1 MNLQNIIETNIRGAS
16 SSIKKSFSGV
26 HKELEGLSKI
36 DLGSPNYNQ
45 IKLNTDQDLSP
56 FVKGAIA
63 IISYAGGAG
72 GAAILSGGNP
82 YATAAGGAAG
92 LELGQNLNQNL
103 LGSRYDP
110 SVDGGKIQKAVIG
123 TTGDIQREAVNTAKG
138 IQQAAIVNTS
148 DLQERAV
155 DFADRNDL
163 GRNPTL
169 EKWAQEVTH
178 TVEGGAAEATK
189 VVETNAAGATAET
202 EKLASGITTTAEDA
216 AEIVSTIYDALTGKA
231 DDQEPLDAV
240 TADFEGDDLNP
251 EDSPEM
257 TKPFDETESST
268 SKDDAMTEEERLAM
282 IRRLLLNRYG
292 REDTILGGGKDTRN
306 RRTYAL

>member
-1 MNLQNIIETNIRGAS
+1 MSWLKNIVETNIKGAS
-16 SSIKKSFSGV
+16 SSIQKSFSGV
-26 HKELEGLSKI
+26 NKELEGLSKI
-36 DLGSPNYNQ
+36 DLGTPNLNQ

-56 FVKGAIA
+56 FVKGAVVLA
-63 IISYAGGAG
+63 S
-72 GAAILSGGNP
+72 
-82 YATAAGGAAG
+82 TAAGAAGGVFIGSPLVGAAAG
-92 LELGQNLNQNL
+92 AEIGQNLNQNL

-110 SVDGGKIQKAVIG
+110 SVDGGKIQKAVTG
-123 TTGDIQREAVNTAKG
+123 TTGDIQREAVNIGKG

-155 DFADRNDL
+155 NFADRNDL

-169 EKWAQEVTH
+169 EKFAQEVTH
-178 TVEGGAAEATK
+178 TVEEGAAEATK
-189 VVETNAAGATAET
+189 VFETNAAGVTAET
-202 EKLASGITTTAEDA
+202 EQLASGITTTAEDA
-216 AEIVSTIYDALTGKA
+216 ADIVSTIYDALTGKA

-240 TADFEGDDLNP
+240 TADFDATDLNP

-257 TKPFDETESST
+257 TKPFDETETST

-292 REDTILGGGKDTRN
+292 REDTILGGGRDTRN

>member
-1 MNLQNIIETNIRGAS
+1 MSWFEEEYKRFENKVKSNVSGISAEIENI
-16 SSIKKSFSGV
+16 K
-26 HKELEGLSKI
+26 KI
-36 DLGSPNYNQ
+36 DLGSPDYNQ
-45 IKLNTDQDLSP
+45 IKLNTDQDFSP
-56 FVKGAIA
+56 FVKGAIVLA
-63 IISYAGGAG
+63 S
-72 GAAILSGGNP
+72 
-82 YATAAGGAAG
+82 TAAGAAG
-92 LELGQNLNQNL
+92 GVFIGSPLAGAVAGAEIGQNLNQNL

-123 TTGDIQREAVNTAKG
+123 TTGDIQREAVNIGKG

-163 GRNPTL
+163 GRNETL
-169 EKWAQEVTH
+169 EKWAKEVTH
-178 TVEGGAAEATK
+178 TVEKGAAEATK
-189 VVETNAAGATAET
+189 VFETNAAGATAET

-216 AEIVSTIYDALTGKA
+216 AEIVATIYDALTGKA

-240 TADFEGDDLNP
+240 TADYDENVLTP
-251 EDSPEM
+251 EDESEI
-257 TKPFDETESST
+257 TKPFDETETST
-268 SKDDAMTEEERLAM
+268 SKDDAMTEEDRLAM

-292 REDTILGGGKDTRN
+292 REDTILGGGRDTRN

>member
-1 MNLQNIIETNIRGAS
+1 MNFGKWVETNIKGAS
-16 SSIKKSFSGV
+16 SSINKSFSGL
-26 HKELEGLSKI
+26 HNELQGLSKI
-36 DLGSPNYNQ
+36 DLGTPNLNQ

-56 FVKGAIA
+56 FVKGAVVLL
-63 IISYAGGAG
+63 STSAGATAG
-72 GAAILSGGNP
+72 TLFLGSPLAGAA
-82 YATAAGGAAG
+82 AGA
-92 LELGQNLNQNL
+92 EIGQNLNQNL

-110 SVDGGKIQKAVIG
+110 SKDGGAIQKAVTG
-123 TTGDIQREAVNTAKG
+123 TTGDIQREAVNIGKG

-169 EKWAQEVTH
+169 EKFAQEVTQ

-189 VVETNAAGATAET
+189 VFETNAAGITAET
-202 EKLASGITTTAEDA
+202 EQLASGITTTAEDA
-216 AEIVSTIYDALTGKA
+216 AELTSTIYDALTGKA
-231 DDQEPLDAV
+231 GDQEPLDAV
-240 TADFEGDDLNP
+240 TADYDENVLTP
-251 EDSPEM
+251 EDDSEI
-257 TKPFDETESST
+257 TKPFEDLETST

-292 REDTILGGGKDTRN
+292 REDTILGGGRDTRN